1 MDNLYDAKMAH
12 TQGKPIIKKS
22 YILFYI
28 IKNIFK
34 TNLIYYLILYEVS
47 LHHIV
52 TFSPCHDLYIAPPPI
67 FEAAKCKSTCL
78 LIIENKKIIL
88 FGSDSF

>member
-1 MDNLYDAKMAH
+1 MTQRWQTH
-12 TQGKPIIKKS
+12 TRKAYYPKII
-22 YILFYI
+22 YI
-28 IKNIFK
+28 ILHNKKHFQNKFDLLFK
-34 TNLIYYLILYEVS
+34 IYEVS

-78 LIIENKKIIL
+78 LIIENKKKVL
-88 FGSDSF
+88 FDTDD